1 MVLGRAVEVATG
13 IKEGAGGLALKQ
25 GRETI

>member
-1 MVLGRAVEVATG
+1 MVLGGAVEVATG
-13 IKEGAGGLALKQ
+13 AKEGAGGLALKQ